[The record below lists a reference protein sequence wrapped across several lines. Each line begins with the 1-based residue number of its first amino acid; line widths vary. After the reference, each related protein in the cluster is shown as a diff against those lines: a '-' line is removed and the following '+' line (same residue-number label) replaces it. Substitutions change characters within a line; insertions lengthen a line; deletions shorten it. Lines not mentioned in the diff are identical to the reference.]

1 MVRHQEIVQ
10 HFQAEGVCHYL
21 TDHRK
26 SRTEYLIFRQHVDP
40 EIYGSMIKDG
50 WRRYGKAIYR
60 MQCPRCSLCIPLR
73 IKSASVRVTPS
84 LRRILRCN
92 RDLLIIPRPPVFT
105 EEHYLLWRTYSLW
118 KHSSPPEELDEASYC
133 QLFEPWSLIFE
144 YRESGGDQR
153 LLALSHVDPL
163 VDGLSSVYFSFAP
176 DAKGRSLGF
185 FSMLAEAHIAAS
197 IEPGNLTLNTLISA
211 GPAVSF
217 YTEATKSRLTSGV
230 PEGSIDSGS
239 AFQRYYYLGFWVP
252 GAPKMDYKARV
263 SPFELAL
270 RDDESGAVCWK
281 SCASQDEA
289 LAHLGEKNGRACRL
303 PDSRPLLVDYST
315 VS

>member
-10 HFQAEGVCHYL
+10 HFQAEGVCPYL

-40 EIYGSMIKDG
+40 GIYGRLIKDG
-50 WRRYGKAIYR
+50 WRRYGKAMYR
-60 MQCPRCSLCIPLR
+60 MQCPGCSLCIPLR
-73 IKSASVRVTPS
+73 IKAVSVRVTPS
-84 LRRILRCN
+84 SRRILQHN
-92 RDLLIIPRPPVFT
+92 RDLLIIPRAPVFT

-118 KHSSPPEELDEASYC
+118 KHSSPPEELDETSYC

-163 VDGLSSVYFSFAP
+163 ADGFSSVYFSFAP
-176 DAKGRSLGF
+176 EAKGRSLGF
-185 FSMLAEAHIAAS
+185 FSMLAEAHIVAS
-197 IEPGNLTLNTLISA
+197 IEPRNLTLDTPISTR
-211 GPAVSF
+211 PIISF
-217 YTEATKSRLTSGV
+217 YTEAMTEVIRSMSTGGE
-230 PEGSIDSGS
+230 PEGWIDSPS
-239 AFQRYYYLGFWVP
+239 AFQGFYYLGFWVP
-252 GAPKMDYKARV
+252 GAPKMDYKARI

-289 LAHLGEKNGRACRL
+289 MAHLREKDWPGL
-303 PDSRPLLVDYST
+303 PPSEQSASSR
-315 VS
+315 